1 MIAKQIKGK
10 DFYGVLAYNE
20 RKVEQGMG
28 YVLDTNISYGETVD
42 MTQEFNIVRQLRPR
56 LGRAVYHVSLNLPY
70 EDKLSDKKFV
80 SLGNDYLKGMGFD
93 DNQYIMYRHSD
104 QEHEH
109 IHIIAN
115 RVKFSGELASDS
127 KDYERSE
134 RLVRKL
140 ELKYGLSQLEDVQLT
155 RKASITHQEIQK
167 AFRTGEAPIKLMLQH
182 HLENAILNSRNTTEL
197 IRELGKNKIH
207 PKFNIGK
214 STGRVTG
221 ISFRYDDVIYK
232 GSTLGRKYS
241 WNNIIK
247 RVNYE
252 QDRDHTIILKTNS
265 AERGVD
271 KPLGENSNSATSGE
285 RKTIPIS
292 RGHIKIAE
300 QPKSY
305 LEKAKSV
312 GLIPSKTDDSPWN
325 AFTLELDDNK
335 RFKKKKQKRKGPRF

>member
-20 RKVEQGMG
+20 KKVQQGVG
-28 YVLDTNISYGETVD
+28 YVLDTNISYGKTVD

-56 LGRAVYHVSLNLPY
+56 LGKAVYHVSLNLPY
-70 EDKLSDKKFV
+70 EDTLRDKKFV
-80 SLGNDYLKGMGFD
+80 ALGTDYLKGMGFD

-115 RVKFSGELASDS
+115 RVKFSGELVSDS

-140 ELKYGLSQLEDVQLT
+140 ELKYELSQLDNIKLT
-155 RKASITHQEIQK
+155 RKERITHKEIQK
-167 AFRTGEAPIKLMLQH
+167 VFRTGEPPIKLTLQH
-182 HLENAILNSRNTTEL
+182 LLENAISNSRNTTEF
-197 IRELGKNKIH
+197 IEELKKKKIS
-207 PKFNIGK
+207 PKFNISK

-247 RVNYE
+247 RIDYE
-252 QDRDHTIILKTNS
+252 QDRDRAVILENNGT
-265 AERGVD
+265 EPGVD
-271 KPLGENSNSATSGE
+271 RRYEENSNSATTHE
-285 RKTIPIS
+285 RKAGHIS
-292 RGHIKIAE
+292 RWTVESIE
-300 QPKSY
+300 QSKSN
-305 LEKAKSV
+305 LEKAQSV
-312 GLIPSKTDDSPWN
+312 GLKSQQIDNSLWN
-325 AFTLELDDNK
+325 SFKLELDDVD
-335 RFKKKKQKRKGPRF
+335 RFKKKKRKRKGCRF

>member
-20 RKVEQGMG
+20 KKVEQGMG
-28 YVLDTNISYGETVD
+28 YVLDTNISYGKTVD

-56 LGRAVYHVSLNLPY
+56 LGKAVYHVSLNLPY
-70 EDKLSDKKFV
+70 EDTLSDKKFV
-80 SLGNDYLKGMGFD
+80 ALGTDYLKGMGFD
-93 DNQYIMYRHSD
+93 DNQYIIYRHKD

-115 RVKFSGELASDS
+115 RVKFSGELVSDS

-140 ELKYGLSQLEDVQLT
+140 ELKYGLSQLENIQLT

-167 AFRTGEAPIKLMLQH
+167 AFRTGEVPIKLMLQQY
-182 HLENAILNSRNTTEL
+182 LESAISNSKNTTEF
-197 IRELGKNKIH
+197 ITKLGKKNIH
-207 PKFNIGK
+207 PKFNISK

-221 ISFRYDDVIYK
+221 ISFRYDDMIYK

-247 RVNYE
+247 RIDYE
-252 QDRDHTIILKTNS
+252 QDRDRRIILETNIS
-265 AERGVD
+265 KRRTGGAFE
-271 KPLGENSNSATSGE
+271 ENSWTA
-285 RKTIPIS
+285 
-292 RGHIKIAE
+292 RGTK
-300 QPKSY
+300 
-305 LEKAKSV
+305 EKAKHTARLPDQTIEQSKSNMEKAQRI
-312 GLIPSKTDDSPWN
+312 GLKSQQFDDNPWN
-325 AFTLELDDNK
+325 AFKLELDDI
-335 RFKKKKQKRKGPRF
+335 RFKKKRRKGKGKRF

>member
-20 RKVEQGMG
+20 KKVEQGVG
-28 YVLDTNISYGETVD
+28 YVLDTNISYGKTVD

-56 LGRAVYHVSLNLPY
+56 LGKAVYHVSLNLPY

-80 SLGNDYLKGMGFD
+80 ALGNDYLKGMGFD

-115 RVKFSGELASDS
+115 RVKFSGKLVSDS

-134 RLVRKL
+134 RLIRKL
-140 ELKYGLSQLEDVQLT
+140 ELKYGLSQLENIQLT

-167 AFRTGEAPIKLMLQH
+167 AFRTGEAPIKLMLQQY
-182 HLENAILNSRNTTEL
+182 LESAISNSKNTTDFVTEL
-197 IRELGKNKIH
+197 RKKKIS
-207 PKFNIGK
+207 PKFNTSK

-221 ISFRYDDVIYK
+221 ISFKYDDVIYK

-247 RVNYE
+247 RIDYE
-252 QDRDHTIILKTNS
+252 QDRDHTVILKAHS
-265 AERGVD
+265 PERGVYR
-271 KPLGENSNSATSGE
+271 PLEENANSATSPE
-285 RKTIPIS
+285 RKTRPIP
-292 RGHIKIAE
+292 RGHIKTVE
-300 QPKSY
+300 QPKPY
-305 LEKAKSV
+305 LEKAQSV
-312 GLIPSKTDDSPWN
+312 GLIPSTTDDSPWN
-325 AFTLELDDNK
+325 AFTLELDDKK
-335 RFKKKKQKRKGPRF
+335 RFKKRRRKRKGPRF

>member
-1 MIAKQIKGK
+1 VIAKQIKGK

-20 RKVEQGMG
+20 KKVEQGVG
-28 YVLDTNISYGETVD
+28 YVLDTNISYGKTVD

-56 LGRAVYHVSLNLPY
+56 LGKAVYHVSLNLPY
-70 EDKLSDKKFV
+70 EDTLTDKKFV
-80 SLGNDYLKGMGFD
+80 ALGNDYLKGMGFD

-115 RVKFSGELASDS
+115 RVKFSGELVSDS

-140 ELKYGLSQLEDVQLT
+140 ELKYGLSHLENIQLT

-167 AFRTGEAPIKLMLQH
+167 ALRTGEAPIKLMLQQY
-182 HLENAILNSRNTTEL
+182 LESAISNSKNITDFITEL
-197 IRELGKNKIH
+197 SKRKIS
-207 PKFNIGK
+207 PKFNISK

-221 ISFRYDDVIYK
+221 ISFKYDGIIYK

-247 RVNYE
+247 RIDYE
-252 QDRDHTIILKTNS
+252 QDRDRRIILETNIS
-265 AERGVD
+265 ERRTG
-271 KPLGENSNSATSGE
+271 GAFEENSRTARGTKE
-285 RKTIPIS
+285 KTKLAARLPDQTF
-292 RGHIKIAE
+292 E
-300 QPKSY
+300 QSKSNM
-305 LEKAKSV
+305 EKAQSV
-312 GLIPSKTDDSPWN
+312 GLIPSTTDDSPWN
-325 AFTLELDDNK
+325 AFTLELDDKK
-335 RFKKKKQKRKGPRF
+335 RFKKKKRKRKHSRL